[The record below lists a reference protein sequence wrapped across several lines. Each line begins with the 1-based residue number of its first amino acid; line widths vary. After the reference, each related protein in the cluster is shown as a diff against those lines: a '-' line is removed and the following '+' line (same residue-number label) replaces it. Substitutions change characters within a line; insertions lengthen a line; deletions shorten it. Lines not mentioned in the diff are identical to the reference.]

1 MNGATP
7 LAGNPELAAAL
18 LQAAITA
25 ALAGVCGFLFQRYR
39 KPYLAWWSVAWT
51 LYLLRLAAI
60 ISFVVTQQRAWLY
73 WHQVTT
79 GWTALALL
87 VAALVFSRRWRWHQA
102 YLPVFLFPPLW
113 SYVAIYR
120 IDAFGWAAGP
130 AVAFLSLATLW
141 TGRVFLAYRR
151 QVASSGAALLGVA
164 FLLWGLHHLDY
175 PFLRARGAWTP
186 WGYYLDILFELAV
199 GAGILLLV
207 LDDQRR
213 GLAALS
219 ALSGDLQRRG
229 RERDVLDALLA
240 RQLTLPAVRGAALYL
255 PDERGGRFVG
265 GAGVCDRWVGAAPAG
280 SGTLVLAEAVAAGR
294 PQVTAEWT
302 DPLGDRRSAYAYA
315 AVLPIFRGAIV
326 TGALVIV
333 GDARDPFAALDEDFL
348 VALGQQVGA
357 ALENADLYERLQA
370 RTVELARLSARM
382 IEQHEAERRRLSR
395 ELHDETAQVFSAVKM
410 ELAVLRDTADPPTA
424 ARLDRALDLVDTG
437 IRSIRAV
444 TNDLPAAAGRSG
456 PVAGDALARSRV
468 RRTERR
474 RHGVVPPGRAS
485 SALGGR
491 RARVVPRASG
501 GAVQRLAPRRRA
513 SSGDRRDGRPGR
525 GGPGPA
531 RRRPGPSTWC
541 RARRLRAQRTH
552 GARRN
557 ARAHRRARRDRAA
570 RGRRRGRRPP
580 CRPAAAGAG
589 GSVTAEAIRVLVAD
603 DHTLVREGIRHV
615 LEREPGFEVV
625 AEAASGTEVIA
636 LAERHRPDVAV
647 LDISMPGESG
657 IQVAARLRRT
667 LPEIRILILSM
678 YDNAEY
684 VLESVRAG
692 AHGYILKD
700 TAATELRRA
709 IRAVQ
714 DGEAFLSPPVASR
727 LTAAVRGELER
738 EQRTSDAG
746 SLSAR
751 EREVLRGI
759 ARGQTNKEIASFLGI
774 SHRTVETHRES
785 LMRKLRIRTVAGL
798 TRFAL
803 ESGLASD

>member
-444 TNDLPAAAGRSG
+444 TNDLRPPLLDDLGLLPAMRSLAAEFAERSGVATELSLPAALPPLSEDAELALFRALQEGLSNVSRHADARRVEIGVTVAPDAVALDLRDDGRG
-456 PVAGDALARSRV
+456 L
-468 RRTERR
+468 
-474 RHGVVPPGRAS
+474 PPGAEPDAFERNGHMGLAGMRERIG
-485 SALGGR
+485 ALGGTVR
-491 RARVVPRASG
+491 LEVG
-501 GAVQRLAPRRRA
+501 GGGGVRLAV
-513 SSGDRRDGRPGR
+513 
-525 GGPGPA
+525 
-531 RRRPGPSTWC
+531 
-541 RARRLRAQRTH
+541 RLPLVQE
-552 GARRN
+552 GA
-557 ARAHRRARRDRAA
+557 
-570 RGRRRGRRPP
+570 
-580 CRPAAAGAG
+580 
-589 GSVTAEAIRVLVAD
+589 
-603 DHTLVREGIRHV
+603 
-615 LEREPGFEVV
+615 
-625 AEAASGTEVIA
+625 
-636 LAERHRPDVAV
+636 
-647 LDISMPGESG
+647 
-657 IQVAARLRRT
+657 
-667 LPEIRILILSM
+667 
-678 YDNAEY
+678 
-684 VLESVRAG
+684 
-692 AHGYILKD
+692 
-700 TAATELRRA
+700 
-709 IRAVQ
+709 
-714 DGEAFLSPPVASR
+714 
-727 LTAAVRGELER
+727 
-738 EQRTSDAG
+738 
-746 SLSAR
+746 
-751 EREVLRGI
+751 
-759 ARGQTNKEIASFLGI
+759 
-774 SHRTVETHRES
+774 
-785 LMRKLRIRTVAGL
+785 
-798 TRFAL
+798 
-803 ESGLASD
+803 